1 MGFENA
7 TISLDKFVLER
18 PIVNVRTVMGWL
30 KKHYGQE
37 VLRQAY
43 KIFGA
48 VDFLGNPVGVFQ
60 IVTSGLDEFV
70 AELAVGNLHS
80 GGLVGRQYQCFAF
93 THSTC
98 TYTELRPEDHTRRR

>member
-80 GGLVGRQYQCFAF
+80 GGLVGR
-93 THSTC
+93 
-98 TYTELRPEDHTRRR
+98 L